1 MVPLAI
7 PLFHCA
13 KSLTT
18 FVFYNFSISHEEVLT
33 TTPLVAEIFE
43 EG

>member
-1 MVPLAI
+1 VVREKVP
-7 PLFHCA
+7 FN
-13 KSLTT
+13 
-18 FVFYNFSISHEEVLT
+18 NFSISHEEVLT